1 MSNEAKLQK
10 VERERDVAIASL
22 RAIEREH
29 ATTVKATEDAR
40 LAFWSHN
47 KLQDQVH
54 ADRDAM
60 LFRTLDE
67 ASTLLHLVWRE
78 SADLFG
84 DRASSHY
91 RSEIGA
97 RIEKVTGKRPKP

>member
-10 VERERDVAIASL
+10 VERERDEAVASL
-22 RAIEREH
+22 REVEREH
-29 ATTVKATEDAR
+29 AATVKATEDAR

-67 ASTLLHLVWRE
+67 ASKLLHLVWRE
-78 SADLFG
+78 WADLFG